1 MHMLAEQ
8 RRMKILELLQE
19 EGSARVKQLCELF
32 HVTEPT
38 IRQDLQ
44 ILSEKNFIVR
54 DHGGAFLKS
63 VPSQVRNLTLQ
74 RTENQEKK
82 EIIARK
88 AAEFIN
94 NGDSVILDSGSSV
107 TAVAQQIVNKK
118 NLTIVTNALNIALIL
133 GAEYGFTVMM
143 TGGEFKPP
151 TLSLTGDKAASFFA
165 GLHLDKL
172 FLACLGIS
180 AEGELTYPGL
190 SDIPVKKAM
199 IASADTVFLVA
210 DSTKLGRSAF
220 ASLGGIEQVD
230 CLITDNGITE
240 QYRTLIE
247 SKGVKIIIAE

>member
-1 MHMLAEQ
+1 MLAEQ

-19 EGSARVKQLCELF
+19 EGSARVRQLCTLF
-32 HVTEPT
+32 NVTEPT

-44 ILSEKNFIVR
+44 ILSENDFIIR

-63 VPSQVRNLTLQ
+63 VPTQVKTLTLQ

-107 TAVAQQIVNKK
+107 TAIAREITDKK
-118 NLTIVTNALNIALIL
+118 NLTIVTNALNIALLL
-133 GAEYGFTVMM
+133 GAEHGFNVMM

-151 TLSLTGDKAASFFA
+151 TLSLTGDKAAGFFS
-165 GLHLDKL
+165 GLHLNKL

-180 AEGELTYPGL
+180 PEGDLTYPGL

-199 IASADTVFLVA
+199 IASADKVYLVA
-210 DSTKLGRSAF
+210 DSTKLGKSAF
-220 ASLGGIEQVD
+220 ASIGGIEQVD
-230 CLITDNGITE
+230 YLITDSGISE
-240 QYRTLIE
+240 QYRALIE
-247 SKGVKIIIAE
+247 SKGVKVVIAE